1 MAIGTSRAGVLAD
14 AALVDRTRHQTA
26 LRLLPFLFVLYIVN
40 YLDRTSVAYAAI
52 GMSRDLGFSD
62 RVFGL
67 GVGVFFVGYLA
78 LQIPGSLLA
87 ENWSARKTI
96 SGSMVVWGSLTVLTA
111 MVHTPM
117 QLYLARFSLGLAEAS
132 FFPGVMV
139 YLSHWFI
146 QKDRAK
152 AASNFLAAIPL
163 SMMIGSP
170 VAGWIVGHH
179 WLGFAGWR
187 WLFVLEGMPAV
198 VLGAIAFAWLRDW
211 PKDAVWLSD
220 GQQEWITRELES
232 EKPADRRG
240 VSVLETLR
248 SRRVLLLG
256 AVAFLAY
263 LPYYAWIF
271 WMPTLLTR
279 QTGLSDVRVGS
290 LLTIPFGVALVAMLF
305 NGWHSDRQLERRWHT
320 AVPLLLAGLGAVGLL
335 VFPPSLAITLCLFTL
350 MAVALAYLP
359 IFYSIPTEILSDT
372 AAAAALGVV
381 STIANIAGFFGPS
394 AFGYLHTRTG
404 SLATG
409 YAAMALCWAAS
420 GVLLL
425 MIPGL
430 RQKTRHAGTEAQAIC
445 AEKSAVLSRATTR

>member
-1 MAIGTSRAGVLAD
+1 MGIGSLRAGVLAD
-14 AALVDRTRHQTA
+14 GTLVDRTRHQTA

-67 GVGVFFVGYLA
+67 GVGVFFIGYLA

-96 SGSMVVWGSLTVLTA
+96 SGSLVAWGSLTTLTA
-111 MVHTPM
+111 LVHTPM

-132 FFPGVMV
+132 FFPGVLV

-163 SMMIGSP
+163 SLMIGSP
-170 VAGWIVGHH
+170 LAGWIVGHH
-179 WLGFAGWR
+179 WLGLAGWR

-198 VLGAIAFAWLRDW
+198 VLGAVAFAWLRDW
-211 PKDAVWLSD
+211 PKDAAWLSA
-220 GQQEWITRELES
+220 GQRDWITRELES
-232 EKPADRRG
+232 EKPVERRG

-248 SRRVLLLG
+248 SGQVLLLG
-256 AVAFLAY
+256 VVAFLGY
-263 LPYYAWIF
+263 LPMYAAIF
-271 WMPTLLTR
+271 WMPTLLKR

-290 LLTIPFGVALVAMLF
+290 LLAIPFGVALAAMLF
-305 NGWHSDRQLERRWHT
+305 NGWHSDRQLERRWHA
-320 AVPLLLAGLGAVGLL
+320 AVPLLLGALGAAGLM
-335 VFPPSLAITLCLFTL
+335 VFPPSLPMTLCLFSL
-350 MAVALAYLP
+350 VVLELANLP
-359 IFYSIPTEILSDT
+359 VFWAIPTEILSDT
-372 AAAAALGVV
+372 AAAGAVGVV
-381 STIANIAGFFGPS
+381 SAIANIAGFFGPS

-404 SLATG
+404 SLASG
-409 YAAMALCWAAS
+409 YAALAACCAAS
-420 GVLLL
+420 GVLML

-430 RQKTRHAGTEAQAIC
+430 RRKVRDVGSEVELP
-445 AEKSAVLSRATTR
+445 AEV

>member
-1 MAIGTSRAGVLAD
+1 MTTGTSRAGVLTD
-14 AALVDRTRHQTA
+14 ATLVDRTRHQTA

-67 GVGVFFVGYLA
+67 GVGVFFIGYLA

-96 SGSMVVWGSLTVLTA
+96 SGSMVMWGSLTALTA
-111 MVHTPM
+111 LVHTPM

-132 FFPGVMV
+132 FFPGVIV

-152 AASNFLAAIPL
+152 AASNFLAAVPL
-163 SMMIGSP
+163 SMMIGAP

-220 GQQEWITRELES
+220 GQRNWITRELES

-248 SRRVLLLG
+248 SGRVLLLG

-290 LLTIPFGVALVAMLF
+290 LLAIPFGVALVAMLF

-335 VFPPSLAITLCLFTL
+335 VFPPSLAMTLCLFTL
-350 MAVALAYLP
+350 MVVALAYLP
-359 IFYSIPTEILSDT
+359 IFWAIPTEILSDT
-372 AAAAALGVV
+372 AAAGALGVV
-381 STIANIAGFFGPS
+381 STIANIAGFLGPS

-409 YAAMALCWAAS
+409 YAAMAVCWAAS

-430 RQKTRHAGTEAQAIC
+430 RQKARHADTEAEGIC
-445 AEKSAVLSRATTR
+445 EEKIGDSE

>member
-1 MAIGTSRAGVLAD
+1 MLAD
-14 AALVDRTRHQTA
+14 ATLVDRTRHQTA

-67 GVGVFFVGYLA
+67 GVGVFFIGYLA

-96 SGSMVVWGSLTVLTA
+96 AGSMVVWGSLTVLTA

-152 AASNFLAAIPL
+152 AASNFLAAVPL

-170 VAGWIVGHH
+170 LAGWIVGHH
-179 WLGFAGWR
+179 WLGLAGWR

-198 VLGAIAFAWLRDW
+198 MLGAVAFAWLRDW
-211 PKDAVWLSD
+211 PEDAAWLSD
-220 GQQEWITRELES
+220 GQQDWITRELES

-248 SRRVLLLG
+248 SGRVLLLG

-271 WMPTLLTR
+271 WMPTLLMR

-290 LLTIPFGVALVAMLF
+290 LLAIPFGVALVAMLF

-335 VFPPSLAITLCLFTL
+335 VFPPSLAMTLCLITL
-350 MAVALAYLP
+350 MMVALAYLP
-359 IFYSIPTEILSDT
+359 IFWAIPTEILSET
-372 AAAAALGVV
+372 AAAGALGVA
-381 STIANIAGFFGPS
+381 STIANIAGFLGPS

-409 YAAMALCWAAS
+409 YAAMAMCWAAS

-430 RQKTRHAGTEAQAIC
+430 RQKARHADTEAEGIC
-445 AEKSAVLSRATTR
+445 EEKSAILSRATTR

>member
-14 AALVDRTRHQTA
+14 ATLVDHTRHQTA

-40 YLDRTSVAYAAI
+40 YLDRTSVAFAAV

-67 GVGVFFVGYLA
+67 GVGVFFIGYLA

-96 SGSMVVWGSLTVLTA
+96 SGSMVVWGSLTALTA
-111 MVHTPM
+111 LVNTPV
-117 QLYLARFSLGLAEAS
+117 QLYGARFLLGLAEAS

-152 AASNFLAAIPL
+152 AASNFLAAVPL
-163 SMMIGSP
+163 SLMIGSP

-179 WLGFAGWR
+179 WLGIAGWR

-198 VLGAIAFAWLRDW
+198 ALGAIAFVWLPDW

-220 GQQEWITRELES
+220 GQREWITRELES

-248 SRRVLLLG
+248 SGRVLLLG

-263 LPYYAWIF
+263 LPGYAAIF
-271 WMPTLLTR
+271 WMPTLLKR
-279 QTGLSDVRVGS
+279 QTGLSDVQVGS
-290 LLTIPFGVALVAMLF
+290 LLAIPFGVALVAMLF
-305 NGWHSDRQLERRWHT
+305 NGWHSDRRLERRWHT
-320 AVPLLLAGLGAVGLL
+320 AVPLLLGALGTLGLM
-335 VFPPSLAITLCLFTL
+335 VFPPSLAITLCLFSL
-350 MAVALAYLP
+350 MIVELAFLP
-359 IFYSIPTEILSDT
+359 VFWAIPTEILSDT
-372 AAAAALGVV
+372 AAAGALGVA
-381 STIANIAGFFGPS
+381 STIANIAGFLGPS

-404 SLATG
+404 SLASG
-409 YAAMALCWAAS
+409 YAAMSVSWAAS
-420 GVLLL
+420 GVLML

-430 RQKTRHAGTEAQAIC
+430 RRKARDAGTEAELS
-445 AEKSAVLSRATTR
+445 AEASIVI

>member
-1 MAIGTSRAGVLAD
+1 MLAD
-14 AALVDRTRHQTA
+14 ATLVDGTRHQTA

-67 GVGVFFVGYLA
+67 GVGVFFIGYLA

-96 SGSMVVWGSLTVLTA
+96 SGSMVMWGSLTALTA
-111 MVHTPM
+111 LVHTPM
-117 QLYLARFSLGLAEAS
+117 ELFLARFSLGLAEAS
-132 FFPGVMV
+132 FFPGVIV

-152 AASNFLAAIPL
+152 AASNFLAAVPL

-220 GQQEWITRELES
+220 GQRNWITRELES

-248 SRRVLLLG
+248 SGRVLLLG

-290 LLTIPFGVALVAMLF
+290 LLAIPFGVALVAMLF

-335 VFPPSLAITLCLFTL
+335 VFPPSLAMTLCLFTL
-350 MAVALAYLP
+350 MMVALAYLP
-359 IFYSIPTEILSDT
+359 IFWAIPTEILSDT
-372 AAAAALGVV
+372 AAAGALGVV
-381 STIANIAGFFGPS
+381 STIANIAGFLGPS

-409 YAAMALCWAAS
+409 YAAMAVCWVAS

-430 RQKTRHAGTEAQAIC
+430 RQKARHADTEAEGIC
-445 AEKSAVLSRATTR
+445 EEKSAILSRATTR

>member
-1 MAIGTSRAGVLAD
+1 MLAD
-14 AALVDRTRHQTA
+14 ATLVDHTRHQTA

-40 YLDRTSVAYAAI
+40 YLDRTSVAFAAV

-67 GVGVFFVGYLA
+67 GVGVFFIGYLA

-96 SGSMVVWGSLTVLTA
+96 SGSMVVWGSLTALTA
-111 MVHTPM
+111 LVNTPV
-117 QLYLARFSLGLAEAS
+117 QLYGARFLLGLAEAS

-152 AASNFLAAIPL
+152 AASNFLAAVPL
-163 SMMIGSP
+163 SLMIGSP

-179 WLGFAGWR
+179 WLGIAGWR

-198 VLGAIAFAWLRDW
+198 ALGAIAFVWLPDW

-220 GQQEWITRELES
+220 GQREWITRELES

-248 SRRVLLLG
+248 SGRVLLLG

-263 LPYYAWIF
+263 LPGYAAIF
-271 WMPTLLTR
+271 WMPTLLKR
-279 QTGLSDVRVGS
+279 QTGLSDVQVGS
-290 LLTIPFGVALVAMLF
+290 LLAIPFGVALVAMLF
-305 NGWHSDRQLERRWHT
+305 NGWHSDRRLERRWHT
-320 AVPLLLAGLGAVGLL
+320 AVPLLLGALGTLGLM
-335 VFPPSLAITLCLFTL
+335 VFPPSLAITLCLFSL
-350 MAVALAYLP
+350 MIVELAFLP
-359 IFYSIPTEILSDT
+359 VFWAIPTEILSDT
-372 AAAAALGVV
+372 AAAGALGVA
-381 STIANIAGFFGPS
+381 STIANIAGFLGPS

-404 SLATG
+404 SLASG
-409 YAAMALCWAAS
+409 YAAMAVSWAAS
-420 GVLLL
+420 GVLML

-430 RQKTRHAGTEAQAIC
+430 RRKARDAGTEAELS
-445 AEKSAVLSRATTR
+445 AEASIVI

>member
-1 MAIGTSRAGVLAD
+1 MTIGTSRAGELAHSS
-14 AALVDRTRHQTA
+14 LMNSTRHQTA
-26 LRLLPFLFVLYIVN
+26 VRLLPFLFVLYIVN

-62 RVFGL
+62 RVFGM
-67 GVGVFFVGYLA
+67 GVGVFFIGYLA

-96 SGSMVVWGSLTVLTA
+96 SGSLVVWGSLTALTA
-111 MVHTPM
+111 LVHTPM

-132 FFPGVMV
+132 FFPGVLI

-163 SMMIGSP
+163 SLMIGSP
-170 VAGWIVGHH
+170 LAGWIVGHH

-211 PKDAVWLSD
+211 PKDAEWLSD
-220 GQQEWITRELES
+220 GQRDWITRELES
-232 EKPADRRG
+232 EKPTDRRG

-248 SRRVLLLG
+248 SGRVLLLE
-256 AVAFLAY
+256 AVVLLAY
-263 LPYYAWIF
+263 LPGYAAIF
-271 WMPTLLTR
+271 WMPTLLKR
-279 QTGLSDVRVGS
+279 QTGFSDVHVGS
-290 LLTIPFGVALVAMLF
+290 LLAIPYGLLLVAMLF
-305 NGWHSDRQLERRWHT
+305 NGWHSDKCLERRWHA
-320 AVPLLLAGLGAVGLL
+320 AVPLLLGALGALGLI
-335 VFPPSLAITLCLFTL
+335 VFPQSLAMTLCLFSL
-350 MAVALAYLP
+350 MIVEVAFMP
-359 IFYSIPTEILSDT
+359 VFWGIPTEILSET
-372 AAAAALGVV
+372 AAAGALGVV

-409 YAAMALCWAAS
+409 YAAMAVCWAAS
-420 GVLLL
+420 GMLML

-430 RQKTRHAGTEAQAIC
+430 RRKAAAAGVGAVAV
-445 AEKSAVLSRATTR
+445 AEG

>member
-1 MAIGTSRAGVLAD
+1 MVIGTSRASVLAD
-14 AALVDRTRHQTA
+14 ATLVDHTRHQTA
-26 LRLLPFLFVLYIVN
+26 LRLLPFLFLLYIVN

-52 GMSRDLGFSD
+52 GMSHDLGFSD

-67 GVGVFFVGYLA
+67 GVGVFFIGYLA

-96 SGSMVVWGSLTVLTA
+96 SGSLVVWGSLTALTA
-111 MVHTPM
+111 LVHSPM
-117 QLYLARFSLGLAEAS
+117 QLYGARFLLGLAEAS

-152 AASNFLAAIPL
+152 AASNFLAAVPL

-179 WLGFAGWR
+179 WLGLAGWR

-198 VLGAIAFAWLRDW
+198 VLGALAFAWLGDW
-211 PKDAVWLSD
+211 PKDAAWLSD
-220 GQQEWITRELES
+220 GQRDWITRELEL
-232 EKPADRRG
+232 EKPVERRG

-248 SRRVLLLG
+248 SGRVLLLG

-263 LPYYAWIF
+263 LPGYAAIF
-271 WMPTLLTR
+271 WMPTLLKR
-279 QTGLSDVRVGS
+279 QTGLSDTRVG
-290 LLTIPFGVALVAMLF
+290 LLLAIPYGLLLGVMLF
-305 NGWHSDRQLERRWHT
+305 NGWDSDRQLERRWHV
-320 AVPLLLAGLGAVGLL
+320 AVPLLLAALGALGLL
-335 VFPPSLAITLCLFTL
+335 VFPPSLAMTLCLFSL
-350 MAVALAYLP
+350 IIVELAMLP
-359 IFYSIPTEILSDT
+359 VFWAIPTEILSET
-372 AAAAALGVV
+372 AAAGALGVV
-381 STIANIAGFFGPS
+381 GTIANIAGFFGPS

-409 YAAMALCWAAS
+409 YAAMAVCWAAS
-420 GVLLL
+420 GVLML

-430 RQKTRHAGTEAQAIC
+430 RRKVVDEVAESALSAEA
-445 AEKSAVLSRATTR
+445 

>member
-1 MAIGTSRAGVLAD
+1 MLAD
-14 AALVDRTRHQTA
+14 ATLVDHTRHQTA

-67 GVGVFFVGYLA
+67 GVGVFFIGYLA

-96 SGSMVVWGSLTVLTA
+96 SGSMVVWGSLTALTA
-111 MVHTPM
+111 LVHTPM

-132 FFPGVMV
+132 FFPGVLV

-152 AASNFLAAIPL
+152 AASNFMAAIPL
-163 SMMIGSP
+163 SLMIGSP
-170 VAGWIVGHH
+170 LAGWIAGHH

-211 PKDAVWLSD
+211 PKDAAWLSD
-220 GQQEWITRELES
+220 GQRDWITRELES
-232 EKPADRRG
+232 EKPMDRRG

-248 SRRVLLLG
+248 SGRVLLLG

-263 LPYYAWIF
+263 LPTYAAIF
-271 WMPTLLTR
+271 WMPTLLKR

-290 LLTIPFGVALVAMLF
+290 LLAIPFGVALAAMLF
-305 NGWHSDRQLERRWHT
+305 NGWHSDRLLERRWHA
-320 AVPLLLAGLGAVGLL
+320 AVPLLLGALGATGLL
-335 VFPPSLAITLCLFTL
+335 VFPASLAMTLCLFSL
-350 MAVALAYLP
+350 MVLELAYLP
-359 IFYSIPTEILSDT
+359 VFWAIPTEILSDT
-372 AAAAALGVV
+372 AAAGAVGVA
-381 STIANIAGFFGPS
+381 STIANIAGILGPS

-404 SLATG
+404 SLASG
-409 YAAMALCWAAS
+409 YTAMAVCWAVSA
-420 GVLLL
+420 VLML

-430 RQKTRHAGTEAQAIC
+430 RWKTRDVGSEAELPVEA
-445 AEKSAVLSRATTR
+445 

>member
-1 MAIGTSRAGVLAD
+1 MLTD
-14 AALVDRTRHQTA
+14 ATLVDRTRHQTA

-67 GVGVFFVGYLA
+67 GVGVFFIGYLA

-152 AASNFLAAIPL
+152 AASNFLAAVPL

-211 PKDAVWLSD
+211 PKDAAWLSD
-220 GQQEWITRELES
+220 GQQEWIARELES

-248 SRRVLLLG
+248 SGRVLLLG
-256 AVAFLAY
+256 AVSLLAY
-263 LPYYAWIF
+263 LPAYAAIF
-271 WMPTLLTR
+271 WIPTLLKR

-290 LLTIPFGVALVAMLF
+290 LLAIPFGVALVAMLF
-305 NGWHSDRQLERRWHT
+305 NGWHSDRKLERRWHT

-335 VFPPSLAITLCLFTL
+335 VFPPSLAMTLCLFSL
-350 MAVALAYLP
+350 MMIALAYLP
-359 IFYSIPTEILSDT
+359 IFWAIPTEILSDT
-372 AAAAALGVV
+372 AAASAVGVA

-404 SLATG
+404 SLASG
-409 YAAMALCWAAS
+409 YTAMAVCWAGSA
-420 GVLLL
+420 VLML

-430 RQKTRHAGTEAQAIC
+430 RQKVRHASTEAQAIC
-445 AEKSAVLSRATTR
+445 EEKSAIPS

>member
-1 MAIGTSRAGVLAD
+1 MAIGTSRASALAD
-14 AALVDRTRHQTA
+14 ATLVDRTRHQTA

-96 SGSMVVWGSLTVLTA
+96 SGSLVLWGSLTALTA
-111 MVHTPM
+111 LVHTPM

-152 AASNFLAAIPL
+152 AASNFLAAVPL
-163 SMMIGSP
+163 SLMIGSP
-170 VAGWIVGHH
+170 LAGWIVGHH
-179 WLGFAGWR
+179 WLGIAGWR

-198 VLGAIAFAWLRDW
+198 ALGAIAFAWLRDW
-211 PKDAVWLSD
+211 PKDAAWLSG
-220 GQQEWITRELES
+220 GQQEWITRELEA
-232 EKPADRRG
+232 EKPVDKRG

-248 SRRVLLLG
+248 SGRVLLLG
-256 AVAFLAY
+256 AVSFLAY
-263 LPYYAWIF
+263 LPAYAAIF
-271 WMPTLLTR
+271 WMPTLLKR

-290 LLTIPFGVALVAMLF
+290 LLAIPFGVALAAMLF
-305 NGWHSDRQLERRWHT
+305 NGWHSDRCLERRWHA
-320 AVPLLLAGLGAVGLL
+320 AVPMLCAALGAVGLIA
-335 VFPPSLAITLCLFTL
+335 FPQSLAMTLCMFSL
-350 MAVALAYLP
+350 MILEVAYLP
-359 IFYSIPTEILSDT
+359 IFWAIPTEILSE
-372 AAAAALGVV
+372 
-381 STIANIAGFFGPS
+381 
-394 AFGYLHTRTG
+394 R
-404 SLATG
+404 
-409 YAAMALCWAAS
+409 
-420 GVLLL
+420 
-425 MIPGL
+425 
-430 RQKTRHAGTEAQAIC
+430 RQ
-445 AEKSAVLSRATTR
+445 RAP

>member
-1 MAIGTSRAGVLAD
+1 MAIGTSGAGVLAD
-14 AALVDRTRHQTA
+14 ATLVDRTRHQTA

-40 YLDRTSVAYAAI
+40 YLDRTSVAYAAT

-67 GVGVFFVGYLA
+67 GVGVFFIGYLA

-96 SGSMVVWGSLTVLTA
+96 SGSMAVWGSLTVLTA

-146 QKDRAK
+146 QRDRAK
-152 AASNFLAAIPL
+152 AASNFLAAVPL

-170 VAGWIVGHH
+170 LAGWIVGHH

-198 VLGAIAFAWLRDW
+198 
-211 PKDAVWLSD
+211 WLSD
-220 GQQEWITRELES
+220 GQRNWITRDLES

-248 SRRVLLLG
+248 SGRVLLLG

-290 LLTIPFGVALVAMLF
+290 LLAIPFGVALVAMLF

-335 VFPPSLAITLCLFTL
+335 VFPPSLAMTLCLFTL

-359 IFYSIPTEILSDT
+359 IFWAIPTEILSDT
-372 AAAAALGVV
+372 AAAGALGVV
-381 STIANIAGFFGPS
+381 STIAHIAGFLGPS

-409 YAAMALCWAAS
+409 YAAMAVCWAAS

-430 RQKTRHAGTEAQAIC
+430 RPKARHADTEAEGMCEGKIGDS
-445 AEKSAVLSRATTR
+445 E

>member
-14 AALVDRTRHQTA
+14 ATLVDHTRHQAA
-26 LRLLPFLFVLYIVN
+26 LRLLPFLFVLYIVSF
-40 YLDRTSVAYAAI
+40 LDRTSVAYAAI

-67 GVGVFFVGYLA
+67 GVGVFFIGYLA

-87 ENWSARKTI
+87 ENWSARRTI
-96 SGSMVVWGSLTVLTA
+96 AGSMVVWGSLTALTA
-111 MVHTPM
+111 LVHTPV
-117 QLYLARFSLGLAEAS
+117 QLYGARFLLGLAEAS

-152 AASNFLAAIPL
+152 AASNFLAAVPL

-179 WLGFAGWR
+179 WLGITGWR
-187 WLFVLEGMPAV
+187 WLFVLEGIPAV
-198 VLGAIAFAWLRDW
+198 VLGAIAFVWLPDW

-220 GQQEWITRELES
+220 GQREWITRELES

-248 SRRVLLLG
+248 SGRVLLLG

-263 LPYYAWIF
+263 LPGYAAIF
-271 WMPTLLTR
+271 WMPTLLKR
-279 QTGLSDVRVGS
+279 QTGLSDVQVGS
-290 LLTIPFGVALVAMLF
+290 LLAIPFGVALAVMLF
-305 NGWHSDRQLERRWHT
+305 NGWHSDRQLERRWHA
-320 AVPLLLAGLGAVGLL
+320 AVPLLLGALGALGLR
-335 VFPPSLAITLCLFTL
+335 VFPPSLAMTLCLFSL
-350 MAVALAYLP
+350 MMVELAYLP
-359 IFYSIPTEILSDT
+359 IFWAIPTEILSDT
-372 AAAAALGVV
+372 AAAGALGVA

-404 SLATG
+404 SLASG
-409 YAAMALCWAAS
+409 YAAMAVCWAAS
-420 GVLLL
+420 GVLML

-430 RQKTRHAGTEAQAIC
+430 RRKTVGDF
-445 AEKSAVLSRATTR
+445 AVATVVSEE